1 MDKKEKKIEVCYMKA
16 MDIKTNFGNPRKIS
30 KEKKQ
35 ELKESLEKNGD
46 FGIFLIDEQ
55 DNVIAGNQRLAIINS
70 MNPEQELLCKRLIG
84 YTEAELRAINI
95 KDNTHS
101 GEWDLEL
108 LANWTADLNLDLG
121 DLKEKAPEERTIEKM
136 ELIHYEK
143 YDYVLIACRSELDY
157 NDLLR
162 KLDIEDKKV
171 VTSHNVRKKGGGKT
185 DRLIKARAVW
195 YDKINEQIIEK
206 KVKK

>member
-1 MDKKEKKIEVCYMKA
+1 MEKRIEVCYLKA
-16 MDIKTNFGNPRKIS
+16 IDVKTGFGNPRKIT

-35 ELKESLEKNGD
+35 ELKESIEKFGD
-46 FGIFLIDEQ
+46 FGVFLIDEK
-55 DNVIAGNQRLAIINS
+55 DNVIAGNQRLSVIKAHW
-70 MNPEQELLCKRLIG
+70 PEQELLCKRLIG

-101 GEWDLEL
+101 GEWDLEM

-121 DLKEKAPEERTIEKM
+121 ELKEKAPEERTIEKM

-143 YDYVLIACRSELDY
+143 YDYVIIACRSELDY

-162 KLDIEDKKV
+162 KLDLEDKKV
-171 VTSHNVRKKGGGKT
+171 VTSHNVRKNGKKT
-185 DRLIKARAVW
+185 DRLIKASAVW

-206 KVKK
+206 KDKK

>member
-1 MDKKEKKIEVCYMKA
+1 MEKRIEVCYLKA
-16 MDIKTNFGNPRKIS
+16 IDIKTGFGNPRKIT

-35 ELKESLEKNGD
+35 ELKESLEKYGD
-46 FGIFLIDEQ
+46 FGVFLIDEQ
-55 DNVIAGNQRLAIINS
+55 DNVIAGNQRLSVIKTHW
-70 MNPEQELLCKRLIG
+70 PEKELLCKRLVG
-84 YTEAELRAINI
+84 YTEAELRSINI
-95 KDNTHS
+95 KDNTHN
-101 GEWDLEL
+101 GELDLEL

-121 DLKEKAPEERTIEKM
+121 ELKEKAPEERTIEKM

-143 YDYVLIACRSELDY
+143 YDYVIIACRSELDY

-162 KLDIEDKKV
+162 KLDLEDKKV
-171 VTSHNVRKKGGGKT
+171 VTSHNVRKNGKKT

-206 KVKK
+206 KDKK

>member
-1 MDKKEKKIEVCYMKA
+1 MEKKIEVCYLKA
-16 MDIKTNFGNPRKIS
+16 IDIKTNFGNPRKIT

-35 ELKESLEKNGD
+35 ELKESIEKYGD
-46 FGIFLIDEQ
+46 FGVFLIDEK
-55 DNVIAGNQRLAIINS
+55 DNVIAGNQRLSVIKTHW
-70 MNPEQELLCKRLIG
+70 PEKELLCKRLVG
-84 YTEAELRAINI
+84 YTEAELRSINI
-95 KDNTHS
+95 KDNTHN

-121 DLKEKAPEERTIEKM
+121 ELKEKSPEERTIEKM

-143 YDYVLIACRSELDY
+143 YDYVIIACRSELDY

-162 KLDIEDKKV
+162 KLDLENKKV
-171 VTSHNVRKKGGGKT
+171 VTSHNFRKGGKKT
-185 DRLIKARAVW
+185 DRLIKARSVW